1 MESLSYSKKMIVRA
15 IGAMVSILAILFSL
29 SPFSSLH
36 PLGFGIVW
44 LLGYSGYYIL
54 LPLFCALGVFLL
66 IKGTCPKLGWR
77 TNLGIFF
84 LVLALSFLFGLVSFK
99 SFSSDLST
107 LFDSYSDAYSKSSLV
122 YDARFA
128 GGVPFT
134 CLLGLFAKPSIALP
148 IVLIALFFLLGL
160 FFLLFRPFLLPFF
173 HRLSIANSR
182 KKSLEK
188 SKKALSED
196 VSSSSWSRKG
206 TNEAPFEESISSESF
221 TLETDTS
228 PVERTPLPSR
238 SSRLSEARFSSTS
251 LPKEVDSPYRDWE
264 PSPEEKSV
272 SGLVE
277 ARFKASSDVKKQPA
291 FEKKTTPQIESEAP
305 KEVSGSKGVSCEA
318 DASNVLAVH
327 DAPKEGLSMEKEKEI
342 SSSPF
347 SMALPETA
355 SERPLSEAIPEPA
368 IEPSPSEAMPTSISE
383 TANVSFSE
391 EIPGFEEESNVP
403 SEEAELKRQKDI
415 EGVLETKEVPNV
427 MSVLEEK
434 EEEAAPIERESDSLI
449 PSVQSGS
456 DGDHWT
462 APPAK
467 PTKEQLLDH
476 LGMPHKKPL
485 KPYNFPPLDLLKD
498 YPPSPEAEQE
508 KMNCESRKNILD
520 DVFRNFNIRA
530 HVEDYTI
537 GPSVTRYNIR
547 LEPGYSVSNITRH
560 ITDIAI
566 SLQGIGIRFE
576 EVVRGRSTS
585 GLEVPNDHTT
595 TVSLKRMVESLP
607 NTANSGLSIP
617 FGVNI
622 DNKPIFSD
630 LSAFPHLLTA
640 GTTGS
645 GKSVFLTGI
654 IMSLIM
660 RNRPEDLKLV
670 LVDPKRVEMALYHDL
685 PHLLCPIIKEP
696 SEAKV
701 CLDKLIDEM
710 ERRYRAFE
718 IAGVKDIREWNGE
731 FVESSDYAKMPYIA
745 VFIDE
750 YADLSDN
757 CKNVG
762 DAVVRLA
769 QKARAAGIHLVIA
782 TQRPSVS
789 VITGTIKANIPVRVA
804 LSMSSVI
811 DSQTIIGQGGA
822 EELQGHGDMLVD
834 CSLIARTGFTR
845 CQGCF
850 CDNHEIN
857 SVCDYIRN
865 QMDPE
870 YNSDFMDLV
879 DHEAERKAQ
888 EALAPTMSKAEAKAQ
903 SYESMYERVKEVV
916 MTMEYTSISKIQRQ
930 FGVGFPRAGKLFAQ
944 LQNEGIVAAA
954 PETASSSKGC
964 KVLVH
969 SDSNEGQSI
978 KLAGD
983 NE

>member
-15 IGAMVSILAILFSL
+15 IGAMVSILAILFLL

-36 PLGFGIVW
+36 PLGYGIVW
-44 LLGYSGYYIL
+44 LFGYTGYYFL
-54 LPLFCALGVFLL
+54 LPLLCVFGLFLLVKGASLKFGWRADLGV
-66 IKGTCPKLGWR
+66 
-77 TNLGIFF
+77 FF
-84 LVLALSFLFGLVSFK
+84 LVLALFFLFGLVSFK
-99 SFSSDLST
+99 AFDLDLSSI
-107 LFDSYSDAYSKSSLV
+107 FDSYNGAYSKSSLV

-128 GGVPFT
+128 GGLPLT
-134 CLLGLFAKPSIALP
+134 CLVALLAKPSFALP

-160 FFLLFRPFLLPFF
+160 FLISFRPFLLPFF
-173 HRLSIANSR
+173 HRLALSNSR

-188 SKKALSED
+188 SKKALGED
-196 VSSSSWSRKG
+196 NHAPLKQRE
-206 TNEAPFEESISSESF
+206 TMNEEGFEDSAFSGPFASNSTPIEE
-221 TLETDTS
+221 
-228 PVERTPLPSR
+228 RPLPSR
-238 SSRLSEARFSSTS
+238 SSRLSEARFSSSS

-264 PSPEEKSV
+264 PSPEEKRV

-277 ARFKASSDVKKQPA
+277 ARFKAPSEPKKQPT
-291 FEKKTTPQIESEAP
+291 FERTATEEKTPATKDVPAQEPSF
-305 KEVSGSKGVSCEA
+305 KEE
-318 DASNVLAVH
+318 ASNVLAIT
-327 DAPKEGLSMEKEKEI
+327 DAPI
-342 SSSPF
+342 SGF
-347 SMALPETA
+347 A
-355 SERPLSEAIPEPA
+355 SAK
-368 IEPSPSEAMPTSISE
+368 
-383 TANVSFSE
+383 
-391 EIPGFEEESNVP
+391 EEESLIPFAPPSSQPSKQSVLEEMPQEPSIEQSLSEPVTTTPNEASNEFFSEDTPSSIEAPHDLSDQDSPTDQMVVTSE
-403 SEEAELKRQKDI
+403 SEETS
-415 EGVLETKEVPNV
+415 ETPNV
-427 MSVLEEK
+427 MPVLEEK
-434 EEEAAPIERESDSLI
+434 EEETPIERESESLI
-449 PSVQSGS
+449 PSTQSGS
-456 DGDHWT
+456 EGDHWT

-508 KMNCESRKNILD
+508 KMNCENRKNILD

-607 NTANSGLSIP
+607 NSQGSGLSIP

-718 IAGVKDIREWNGE
+718 IAGVKDIREWNSE
-731 FVESSDYAKMPYIA
+731 FVASSDYAKMPYIA

-969 SDSNEGQSI
+969 ADANEGSSI

>member
-1 MESLSYSKKMIVRA
+1 MESLSYSKKMVIRA
-15 IGAMVSILAILFSL
+15 IGAMVSILAILFLL

-36 PLGFGIVW
+36 PLGYGVVW
-44 LLGYSGYYIL
+44 LLGYTGYYFL
-54 LPLFCALGVFLL
+54 LPLLCVHGIFLL
-66 IKGTCPKLGWR
+66 VKGASPKLGWR

-84 LVLALSFLFGLVSFK
+84 LAAALSFLFGLVSFNA
-99 SFSSDLST
+99 FSLDLST
-107 LFDSYSDAYSKSSLV
+107 LFDSYSGIYSKSSLI

-134 CLLGLFAKPSIALP
+134 CLLGLLAKPSVALP
-148 IVLIALFFLLGL
+148 IVLIILFFLFGMFL
-160 FFLLFRPFLLPFF
+160 LLFRPFLLPFF
-173 HRLSIANSR
+173 HRLSLANSR

-188 SKKALSED
+188 SKNALGENALSP
-196 VSSSSWSRKG
+196 SKIRKDAD
-206 TNEAPFEESISSESF
+206 EVAFKDPFPSESSAS
-221 TLETDTS
+221 EADAN
-228 PVERTPLPSR
+228 PAERRPLPSR
-238 SSRLSEARFSSTS
+238 SNRLSEARFSSTS

-264 PSPEEKSV
+264 PSPEEKTV

-277 ARFKASSDVKKQPA
+277 ARFKGSSENKKQLA
-291 FEKKTTPQIESEAP
+291 FEKPTPQIEAEAP
-305 KEVSGSKGVSCEA
+305 KEAESEDLSFEA
-318 DASNVLAVH
+318 GASNVLSVH
-327 DAPKEGLSMEKEKEI
+327 DAPEVNLPTEEEKEA
-342 SSSPF
+342 SSAPIPTV
-347 SMALPETA
+347 LPETA
-355 SERPLSEAIPEPA
+355 SQSGLSEKAL
-368 IEPSPSEAMPTSISE
+368 EPSGERFAFEPSSTQISE
-383 TANVSFSE
+383 TPSISFSE
-391 EIPGFEEESNVP
+391 EVSQPDDESNAP
-403 SEEAELKRQKDI
+403 SDAVDLKEQKDF
-415 EGVLETKEVPNV
+415 EAASETEEVSNV
-427 MSVLEEK
+427 MPVLEEK
-434 EEEAAPIERESDSLI
+434 EEAQIERESASLI
-449 PSVQSGS
+449 SSVQSGS

-476 LGMPHKKPL
+476 LGMPHKKTL

-595 TVSLKRMVESLP
+595 TVSLKRMVASLP
-607 NTANSGLSIP
+607 NTPNSGLSIP

-731 FVESSDYAKMPYIA
+731 FVGSSDYAKMPYIA

-879 DHEAERKAQ
+879 DHEAERKAH
-888 EALAPTMSKAEAKAQ
+888 EALAPAMSKAEAKAQ

-969 SDSNEGQSI
+969 GDSNDGQTI

>member
-1 MESLSYSKKMIVRA
+1 MIVRA
-15 IGAMVSILAILFSL
+15 IGAMVSILAILFLL

-44 LLGYSGYYIL
+44 LFGYTGYYFL
-54 LPLFCALGVFLL
+54 LPLLCAFGLFLL
-66 IKGTCPKLGWR
+66 IKGTSPKFGWR
-77 TNLGIFF
+77 ASLGVFF
-84 LVLALSFLFGLVSFK
+84 VILAFFFLFGLVSFK
-99 SFSSDLST
+99 AFDFDLSSI
-107 LFDSYSDAYSKSSLV
+107 FDSYNGTYSKSSLV
-122 YDARFA
+122 YDTRFA
-128 GGVPFT
+128 GGLPLT
-134 CLLGLFAKPSIALP
+134 CLVSLFAKPSLALP

-160 FFLLFRPFLLPFF
+160 FLILFRPFLLPFF
-173 HRLSIANSR
+173 HRLSLLKSR
-182 KKSLEK
+182 KKTLEK
-188 SKKALSED
+188 SKRAINEGARSPLKQREMKNEEGLENSIFSEPF
-196 VSSSSWSRKG
+196 VSDP
-206 TNEAPFEESISSESF
+206 TPIEE
-221 TLETDTS
+221 
-228 PVERTPLPSR
+228 RPLPSR
-238 SSRLSEARFSSTS
+238 SSRLSEARFASSS

-264 PSPEEKSV
+264 PSPEEKRV

-277 ARFKASSDVKKQPA
+277 ARFKAPSEPIKQPSFEQTTSKEETLA
-291 FEKKTTPQIESEAP
+291 PKDDPAQEPSFEKE
-305 KEVSGSKGVSCEA
+305 
-318 DASNVLAVH
+318 ASNVLAIT
-327 DAPKEGLSMEKEKEI
+327 DAPIAGF
-342 SSSPF
+342 SSPKREEESLIPFAIPSPEPSKQSVLEEMPQEPSKEQSF
-347 SMALPETA
+347 SETVTT
-355 SERPLSEAIPEPA
+355 PLSEASDDAFAKDIP
-368 IEPSPSEAMPTSISE
+368 SI
-383 TANVSFSE
+383 
-391 EIPGFEEESNVP
+391 
-403 SEEAELKRQKDI
+403 EEAPSDLSDQDSPTEQI
-415 EGVLETKEVPNV
+415 AVESEPEEANEVPNV
-427 MSVLEEK
+427 MPVLEKK
-434 EEEAAPIERESDSLI
+434 EEEAPIERESDSLI
-449 PSVQSGS
+449 PSTQSGS
-456 DGDHWT
+456 EGDHWT

-607 NTANSGLSIP
+607 NNPGSGLSIP

-718 IAGVKDIREWNGE
+718 IVGVKDIREWNNE
-731 FVESSDYAKMPYIA
+731 FVASSDYAKMPYIA

-969 SDSNEGQSI
+969 AGQNDGSSI